1 MIYELMMNSALEDN
15 GVVSETKGRKKGLET
30 LVDRLNGRIPYDP
43 KEILEALSFASEQG
57 SLICEE
63 HGSGLKWKW
72 KDFLC

>member
-15 GVVSETKGRKKGLET
+15 PVVSDPKGRAKGLES
-30 LVDRLNGRIPYDP
+30 LADRLNGRIPYDP
-43 KEILEALSFASEQG
+43 KEILEAVSFASEQG

-63 HGSGLKWKW
+63 HDSGLKWKW